1 MTYRDKEAWI
11 AVDMDIGELQKFVH
25 TAKQNPDKGYMVV
38 CYDWQVN
45 YYSRIL
51 PDNIEIYVVPD
62 GSLY

>member
-1 MTYRDKEAWI
+1 MAGPVTFGDKE
-11 AVDMDIGELQKFVH
+11 VLDIGELRKFVH

-38 CYDWQVN
+38 CYDWQMD

-62 GSLY
+62 GSLD